1 MAKENAAKSL
11 PMNGQPGKD
20 RTTFQKI
27 NLTVEEPE
35 TLEPDTVEEL
45 SAMVEQIQSRLGK
58 MKKAKADDL
67 PSRRPLTTSAG
78 RRWSV
83 VVIVVMSVAL
93 GMLYNYIVENELSL
107 KPIDLAAVQK
117 VILTVIVFFIGL
129 GCVERSLRY
138 FLPVVHHYFVN
149 DNESEQDFSK
159 HFDTLDIWQKHLLTA
174 FYVGLLFWAFVQLL
188 QAKY

>member
-1 MAKENAAKSL
+1 
-11 PMNGQPGKD
+11 MNGQPGKD

-45 SAMVEQIQSRLGK
+45 SAMVEQIQSRLGR
-58 MKKAKADDL
+58 MKKAKVDDTAG
-67 PSRRPLTTSAG
+67 RRLLTTSAG

-83 VVIVVMSVAL
+83 AVIVVMSVAL

-107 KPIDLAAVQK
+107 KPIDLGAVQK

-129 GCVERSLRY
+129 GCVERALRY

-149 DNESEQDFSK
+149 DNGSEQDFSK
-159 HFDTLDIWQKHLLTA
+159 HFDTLEIWQKHLLTA

-188 QAKY
+188 QVKY